1 MSTRRVRMAAL
12 SAMLLSALTATPA
25 AAAKPI
31 GVQPAPTA
39 PPTIAEPPLTAEQLA
54 ASDRKVAAAQAYL
67 AGALAKDHELATLQC
82 VVPTGTTDSS
92 PTTAEL
98 TEASGLTLSPS
109 GQATQQACWVPQGFL
124 AVEARDQ
131 IFGHYCGPAVGQV
144 ISNYAWAAGPGRNVF
159 TQQQLSAW
167 MGTDATGGTSS
178 QAMANGLEVA
188 TRGAPRRPAVWQWI
202 VTPLVDSDRDGHVG
216 DELHG
221 FIRANVSGSRMP
233 LAFSL
238 KPHDRFAAY
247 RLSSWNFPVNSPGHW
262 IAGYGWV
269 GNYSNWNELARTYYT
284 DSSRDEGGSTGKF
297 WDPTKHIAEMIRV
310 HTAVFVW

>member
-1 MSTRRVRMAAL
+1 MFSRHIRLALL
-12 SAMLLSALTATPA
+12 SAMLMTAVVAGPA
-25 AAAKPI
+25 AAAKPT
-31 GVQPAPTA
+31 PAPVPPA
-39 PPTIAEPPLTAEQLA
+39 PGPVIEPPLTAEQVA

-67 AGALAKDHELATLQC
+67 ASQGRDADLATLQC
-82 VVPTGTTDSS
+82 VS
-92 PTTAEL
+92 PTIATSDSTTIGL
-98 TEASGLTLSPS
+98 TEAPIASSPVVTIQS
-109 GQATQQACWVPQGFL
+109 CAVPQGFL

-144 ISNYAWAAGPGRNVF
+144 IANYSWAIAPGGNVF
-159 TQQQLSAW
+159 TQQQLAAW
-167 MGTDATGGTSS
+167 MGTDANGGTSS
-178 QAMANGLEVA
+178 QALANGLEVA
-188 TRGAPRRPAVWQWI
+188 TRGAPRRPAVWTWV
-202 VTPLVDSDRDGHVG
+202 VTPLRDNDGDGHVG

-238 KPHDRFAAY
+238 KPHDRFARY
-247 RLSSWNFPVNSPGHW
+247 RLSSWPFPVNSPGHW

-269 GNYSNWNELARTYYT
+269 GTYSNWNELARTYYT

-310 HTAVFVW
+310 HTGVFVW

>member
-1 MSTRRVRMAAL
+1 MFTRTIRTAVL
-12 SAMLLSALTATPA
+12 CAMLLGALGAGPA
-25 AAAKPI
+25 AAAKPT
-31 GVQPAPTA
+31 PR
-39 PPTIAEPPLTAEQLA
+39 PPSPPPSVTEPPLTPEQLA

-67 AGALAKDHELATLQC
+67 TSVGHDAELATLQC
-82 VVPTGTTDSS
+82 VSPTIATSESTTIAPSATPIVSS
-92 PTTAEL
+92 PD
-98 TEASGLTLSPS
+98 
-109 GQATQQACWVPQGFL
+109 ATIQSCAVPQGFL

-144 ISNYAWAAGPGRNVF
+144 IANYSWAMAPGWNVF
-159 TQQQLSAW
+159 TQQQLAVW
-167 MGTDATGGTSS
+167 MGTDANGGTSS
-178 QAMANGLEVA
+178 QALANGLEIA
-188 TRGAPRRPAVWQWI
+188 TRGAPRRPAMWAWV
-202 VTPLVDSDRDGHVG
+202 VTPLRDNDWDGHVG

-238 KPHDRFAAY
+238 KPHDRFARY
-247 RLSSWNFPVNSPGHW
+247 RLSSWPFPVNSPGHW

-297 WDPTKHIAEMIRV
+297 WDPTLHIAEMIRV
-310 HTAVFVW
+310 HTGVFVW

>member
-1 MSTRRVRMAAL
+1 MFSRRIRMAVL
-12 SAMLLSALTATPA
+12 SAMLVSALTAAPA

-31 GVQPAPTA
+31 PPAP
-39 PPTIAEPPLTAEQLA
+39 PPATPPAVSEPPLTAEQLA

-67 AGALAKDHELATLQC
+67 AGVQAGGDLAKLGC
-82 VVPTGTTDSS
+82 VVPTGTDAQTLAAAGGS
-92 PTTAEL
+92 PTTR
-98 TEASGLTLSPS
+98 
-109 GQATQQACWVPQGFL
+109 ACVDPQGFI

-131 IFGHYCGPAVGQV
+131 IRGHYCGPAVGQV
-144 ISNYAWAAGPGRNVF
+144 IANYSWAMAAGRDVF
-159 TQQQLSAW
+159 TQFQLAGW
-167 MGTDATGGTSS
+167 MGTDANGGTSS
-178 QAMANGLEVA
+178 QALANGLEVA
-188 TRGAPRRPAVWQWI
+188 TRGAPRRPAVWQWV
-202 VTPLVDSDRDGHVG
+202 VTPLFDNDRDGHVG

-238 KPHDRFAAY
+238 KPHDRFAKY
-247 RLSSWNFPVNSPGHW
+247 RLSSWPFPVNSPGHW

-269 GNYSNWNELARTYYT
+269 GNYSNNNELARTYYT

-310 HTAVFVW
+310 HTGVFVW